1 MKDINKQETERIN
14 KLEEAFRNASAQN
27 VIANNNLKISEL
39 MQTLQTIRFTLS
51 NNQRAT
57 KKLG

>member
-1 MKDINKQETERIN
+1 MVEIIKDINKQETDRIN

-39 MQTLQTIRFTLS
+39 HADITNDQVTL
-51 NNQRAT
+51 
-57 KKLG
+57 